1 MTPRILFIEKE
12 GRTRALLQYR
22 LTADVKVKSAP
33 CIEAAWE
40 KLRGRKFDLILWNT
54 ACDPAAEL
62 HFAETLKLLST
73 RVSGSRIVVLRNSS
87 GALQVAHSCCGNV
100 HIENL
105 PANEDDLL
113 ALVES
118 NLPVQL
124 RTNQSSSITD
134 NVGVPIDFEG
144 IIAVSL
150 PMRAVIRSAMD
161 AAAVDIPV
169 LITGETGTGKDLV
182 AAAIHKR
189 SNRKNRPYIPVNMG
203 AMARELIASEIF
215 GHERG
220 AYTGAH
226 ETRPGIFEQGD
237 GGTVFL
243 DEIAT
248 MDEKTQVSL
257 LRVLEEKT
265 FRRVGGSRNI
275 GTDVRVIA
283 ATNEDLE
290 KNVADKRF
298 REDLFYR
305 LNVFSIRVPP
315 LRERISALTALTNH
329 FVSRFSAV
337 YGKDVERVSPETY
350 RMLRRY
356 SWPGNVRELK
366 NVIQAAVLMVD
377 GKELMPEFIPQRI
390 RDAALGGEM
399 RSEVTCSF
407 RVGATLDGVEN
418 EFIRMTLAH
427 VGGNKKLAAT
437 ILGIS
442 RRALYNKIKKHQSP

>member
-1 MTPRILFIEKE
+1 MLPSILFIEKE
-12 GRTRALLQYR
+12 DRTRALLQCR
-22 LTADVKVKSAP
+22 LTAEVKVKFAP
-33 CIEAAWE
+33 CMEAAWE
-40 KLRGRKFDLILWNT
+40 KLSTRKFDLILWNA
-54 ACDPAAEL
+54 ACDPAAATNL
-62 HFAETLKLLST
+62 DATLKRLSAK
-73 RVSGSRIVVLRNSS
+73 VSGSRIVVLANSL
-87 GALQVAHSCCGNV
+87 ALKASPSCCDNIHV
-100 HIENL
+100 ANL
-105 PANEDDLL
+105 PANQEDLL

-118 NLPVQL
+118 NLPL
-124 RTNQSSSITD
+124 KASADQSDSNAD
-134 NVGVPIDFEG
+134 NLGLPIDFEG

-150 PMRAVIRSAMD
+150 PMRAVTRRAMD

-182 AAAIHKR
+182 AAAIHRR
-189 SNRKNRPYIPVNMG
+189 SSRKNRPYIPVNTG

-215 GHERG
+215 GHEKG
-220 AYTGAH
+220 AYTGAQ
-226 ETRPGIFEQGD
+226 ETRPGIFEQAD

-243 DEIAT
+243 DEVAT

-265 FRRVGGSRNI
+265 FRRVGGSKNI

-305 LNVFSIRVPP
+305 LNVFPIRVPP
-315 LRERISALTALTNH
+315 LRERISAITALTNH

-350 RMLRRY
+350 RILRRY

-366 NVIQAAVLMVD
+366 NVIQAAVLMID

-390 RDAALGGEM
+390 REAVLGGE
-399 RSEVTCSF
+399 RRGEATCSF
-407 RVGATLDGVEN
+407 RVGATLDGVAN

-427 VGGNKKLAAT
+427 VGGNKKLAAAV
-437 ILGIS
+437 LGIS
-442 RRALYNKIKKHQSP
+442 RRALYNKIKRHQMP